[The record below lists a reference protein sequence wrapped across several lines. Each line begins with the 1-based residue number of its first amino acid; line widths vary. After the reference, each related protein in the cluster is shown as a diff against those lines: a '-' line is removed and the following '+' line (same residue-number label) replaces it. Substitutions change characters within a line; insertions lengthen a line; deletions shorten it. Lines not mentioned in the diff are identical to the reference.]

1 MSLSALDI
9 VALARSGFNA
19 EQISLLNKAVLETPE
34 PVQSTQ
40 STPLST
46 VSTEPTKSTEPTEVP
61 APSTQSTPPDMQ
73 HIVEAPAPAPESK
86 AAPEPDPAP
95 AAVPAGPTMQDLFA
109 KIAALE
115 TRLSANAI
123 NNIQQPDQAAGLT
136 GEQVLAS
143 ILDPRE

>member
-86 AAPEPDPAP
+86 AAP